1 MVGPSVLMLGLAFF
15 VGSQAYSLFEEGGD
29 VLEGQWT
36 GVLVVGQGEFL
47 KGAGGFGVVL
57 PAER

>member
-1 MVGPSVLMLGLAFF
+1 MLGLAFL
-15 VGSQAYSLFEEGGD
+15 VGSQAYSLFKEGGD
-29 VLEGQWT
+29 VLEEQWT

-57 PAER
+57 PAGR